1 MSATEASRDRHAVLT
16 QEIQHHDF
24 KYYVLAEPEI
34 SDEQYDALIRELV
47 TLEEHYPELRTP
59 SSPSQRVGGAIT
71 RDFPTVVHDTPMLSL
86 ANSYSEQDIRDFHRR
101 VSEALGTDDVEYHAE
116 LKLDGVAISLR
127 YSNGVLERAATRGDG
142 VQGDDITPN
151 VRTIR
156 TLPLR
161 ARGEKH
167 PGIFEVR
174 GEVVMYK
181 TDFARLNEEREA
193 NGEKLFANPRN
204 STAGTLKL
212 QDSSI
217 VAKRNLKSFVYSL
230 SGEFASIETQSGAL
244 QWLRDCGF
252 PVNPH
257 NAVCADIDAVIAFW
271 QHWEEHRDELPYDID
286 GVVVKVNSL
295 RLQRELGSIA
305 KSPRW
310 AIAFKF
316 ASRQA
321 ITVLRDITF
330 QVGRMGTVT
339 PVAELEPVL
348 LAGST
353 ISRATL
359 HNEDFIR
366 ELDLRPG
373 DVVTIEKG
381 GDVIPKVT
389 AADHSVRSG
398 ESTPFSFATH
408 CPACSSVL
416 RRPEGQAAWFCE
428 NQRCPAQVRGRIEH
442 FASRNAMDIDGL
454 GEAVVDVLVTQGL
467 VRTVADL
474 YSLHEHRVVL
484 EAVDRFGKKS
494 VQKLLEGIESS
505 KARPFERVLHALGI
519 RFVGQGVAAL
529 LAKHFPSF
537 DALSAATIEQ
547 LQATEGIGPRIAKSV
562 TEFFEDAESFA
573 VLGKLREAGVTIQG
587 SGRSMQAHPFFSGK
601 TAVIT
606 GTLNGFSR
614 DEAKAIIEGFGGK
627 VAGSVSAKTSY
638 VLAGEAAGSKLD
650 KARAL
655 GIPVI
660 DEDEFVSHITAS
672 ETSADTA

>member
-1 MSATEASRDRHAVLT
+1 MTAIEDARVRHAALIE
-16 QEIQHHDF
+16 EILHHDF
-24 KYYVLAEPEI
+24 QYYIAAEPEI
-34 SDEQYDALIRELV
+34 SDEQYDALMRELLA
-47 TLEEHYPELRTP
+47 LEAQYPELRTP
-59 SSPSQRVGGAIT
+59 DSPTQRVGGAIT
-71 RDFPTVVHDTPMLSL
+71 RDFPTVAHDTPMLSL
-86 ANSYSEQDIRDFHRR
+86 ANSYSEQDIRDFHKR
-101 VSEALGTDDVEYHAE
+101 VSEVLSADDVEYHAE

-127 YSNGVLERAATRGDG
+127 YIDGVLERAATRGDG

-161 ARGEKH
+161 IRGEDQ
-167 PGIFEVR
+167 PATIEVR

-181 TDFARLNEEREA
+181 LDFARLNEEREA
-193 NGEKLFANPRN
+193 NGDKLFANPRN

-212 QDSSI
+212 QDSSV

-230 SGEFASIETQSGAL
+230 SGDIDGIETQSGAL
-244 QWLRDCGF
+244 EWLRDRGF
-252 PVNPH
+252 PVNPY
-257 NAVCADIDAVIAFW
+257 NAVCTDIDAVITFW
-271 QHWEEHRDELPYDID
+271 RHWEEHRDELPYDID

-295 RLQRELGSIA
+295 RLQRELGAIA

-321 ITVLRDITF
+321 TTVLRDITF

-339 PVAELEPVL
+339 PVAELKPVL

-389 AADHSVRSG
+389 AADHSART
-398 ESTPFSFATH
+398 ESSAPFAFTTQ

-442 FASRNAMDIDGL
+442 FASRNAMDIEGL

-467 VRTVADL
+467 VSTVADL
-474 YSLHEHRVVL
+474 YSLSEHREIL
-484 EAVDRFGKKS
+484 ETVERFGKKS
-494 VQKLLEGIESS
+494 VQKLLDGIEAS

-537 DALSAATIEQ
+537 DALAAATVEE

-562 TEFFEDAESFA
+562 TDFFTDAESLV
-573 VLGKLREAGVTIQG
+573 VLETLREAGVTTRGIA
-587 SGRSMQAHPFFSGK
+587 RSMKTHAFFSGK

-606 GTLNGFSR
+606 GTLRGFTR
-614 DEAKAIIEGFGGK
+614 DEARALIESFGGK
-627 VAGSVSAKTSY
+627 IAGSVSAKTSY

-650 KARAL
+650 KARTL